1 MIDRRTLLY
10 ILLAVIGFLLWNQWQ
25 LEHAPAQAP
34 TVAEAST
41 PGASLP
47 SSSANTNLP
56 PASALAASQ
65 KSGGATESNSS
76 AGQASTL
83 HGDLIS
89 VNTDTLKLVIDTK
102 GGNIIKA
109 SLPDYPESVNKPDLP
124 VKLFSDT
131 RDSLYIA
138 QSGLMGANGPDT
150 VNGQAV
156 YHADKKEYE
165 LPAGQNTLTVDL
177 KWKDASGLSVI
188 KRFVLTRGKY
198 DLSVEYVIDNQG
210 SKDWHGSL
218 YAQIQRAKTE
228 QGGMFGLRTYTGA
241 AISSDQVPYEKISY
255 KAMSK
260 NNLSRNITGG
270 WVAMQEQYFLSAW
283 IPNIKAENH
292 YFSRVHDKDI
302 YTIGFVGPELNVP
315 AGTQSSTNAKL
326 YVGPELHEDLDKL
339 APNLSKTIDFGWLFF
354 ISEPI
359 YWLLAQINNFIGNWG
374 WSIVLITLIIKLLF
388 YRLSASSYRSM
399 AKMRNL
405 QPRLNTLKERYGDDR
420 QKMSQAMMDLYRKEK
435 VNPLGGCLPM
445 LIQMPFFIALYYVLI
460 ESVHLRQ
467 APWILWVK
475 DLSAPDPFYILPGL
489 MMLSML
495 LQTKLSPAPPDRTQ
509 AMMMYIMPIAFSVFF
524 ATFPAGLV
532 LYWFVNILFS
542 IAQQAYCMNKY
553 SGNGNKLKKIGNK

>member
-10 ILLAVIGFLLWNQWQ
+10 ILLAVIGFLMWNQWQ
-25 LEHAPAQAP
+25 MEHVPAPAPVEVAAP
-34 TVAEAST
+34 GT
-41 PGASLP
+41 PGATNA
-47 SSSANTNLP
+47 ANTNLP

-65 KSGGATESNSS
+65 KSIESAGSS
-76 AGQASTL
+76 SAKAGQATGDAQ
-83 HGDLIS
+83 GDLIA
-89 VNTDTLKLVIDTK
+89 VNTDTLRLIIDTK

-109 SLPDYPESVNKPDLP
+109 GLPGYPEAVAKPDVP
-124 VKLFSDT
+124 VQLFSDSPDT
-131 RDSLYIA
+131 LYIA

-150 VNGQAV
+150 ANGQAL
-156 YHADKKEYE
+156 YHVDKKVFD
-165 LPAGQNTLTVDL
+165 LPVGQNTLNVDL
-177 KWKDASGLSVI
+177 KWNDGAGLSVT
-188 KRFVLTRGKY
+188 KRFILTRGQY
-198 DLSVEYVIDNQG
+198 DLTVEYLINNQDG
-210 SKDWHGSL
+210 KDWHGSL

-228 QGGMFGLRTYTGA
+228 EGGMFGLRTYTGA

-255 KAMSK
+255 KSMTK

-283 IPNIKAENH
+283 IPYSKAQNH
-292 YFSRVHDKDI
+292 YFSRVHDKNI
-302 YTIGFVGPELNVP
+302 YTIGFVGPELDVP
-315 AGTQSSTNAKL
+315 AGTQFSTNAKL
-326 YVGPELHEDLDKL
+326 YVGPELHEDLEKL

-359 YWLLAQINNFIGNWG
+359 YWLLAQINKFVGNWG

-388 YRLSASSYRSM
+388 YKLSATSYRSM
-399 AKMRNL
+399 AKMRDL
-405 QPRLNTLKERYGDDR
+405 QPRMNTLKERFGEDR
-420 QKMSQAMMDLYRKEK
+420 QKMSQAMMELYRKEK

-460 ESVHLRQ
+460 ESVHLRH

-475 DLSAPDPFYILPGL
+475 DLSAPDPLYILPGL

-495 LQTKLSPAPPDRTQ
+495 LQTRLSPTPPDRTQ

-542 IAQQAYCMNKY
+542 IAQQAYCMNKF
-553 SGNGNKLKKIGNK
+553 SGSKLKKLGKK

>member
-25 LEHAPAQAP
+25 IEHAPTPAP
-34 TVAEAST
+34 TVAEAAM
-41 PGASLP
+41 PGAAGSVGA
-47 SSSANTNLP
+47 SNTSLP
-56 PASALAASQ
+56 PASALAATQ
-65 KSGGATESNSS
+65 KSAGTASSS
-76 AGQASTL
+76 ATSSQASTA
-83 HGDLIS
+83 HGELIT
-89 VNTDTLKLVIDTK
+89 VNTDTLKLIIDTK

-109 SLPDYPESVNKPDLP
+109 SLPDYPEAVDKPSVP
-124 VKLFSDT
+124 VQIFSDNVDT
-131 RDSLYIA
+131 LYIA

-150 VNGQAV
+150 TNGQAV
-156 YHADKKEYE
+156 YHADKKVFD
-165 LPAGQNTLTVDL
+165 LPEGQNTLTVDL
-177 KWKDASGLSVI
+177 KWSDATGLSVT
-188 KRFVLTRGKY
+188 KRFILNRGQY
-198 DLSVEYVIDNQG
+198 DLTVEYLISNQDG
-210 SKDWHGSL
+210 KDWRGNL
-218 YAQIQRAKTE
+218 YAQIQRAQTE

-241 AISSDQVPYEKISY
+241 AISSDQTPYEKISY
-255 KAMSK
+255 KSMSK

-283 IPNIKAENH
+283 IPYSKAQNH
-292 YFSRVHDKDI
+292 YFSRVHDNNI
-302 YTIGFVGPELNVP
+302 YTIGFVGPELDVP
-315 AGTQSSTNAKL
+315 AGTKTSTSAKL

-359 YWLLAQINNFIGNWG
+359 YWLLSQINKFVGNWG
-374 WSIVLITLIIKLLF
+374 WSIVLITIFIKLLF

-399 AKMRNL
+399 AKMRDL
-405 QPRLNTLKERYGDDR
+405 QPRLNALKERFGDDR

-495 LQTKLSPAPPDRTQ
+495 LQTRLSPTPPDRTQ

-532 LYWFVNILFS
+532 LYWFVNIVFS
-542 IAQQAYCMNKY
+542 IAQQAYCMNKF
-553 SGNGNKLKKIGNK
+553 SGSKLKKLNKK

>member
-25 LEHAPAQAP
+25 IEHAPAPAP
-34 TVAEAST
+34 ATTEAA
-41 PGASLP
+41 ASGTAAA
-47 SSSANTNLP
+47 ANTNLP
-56 PASALAASQ
+56 PTSALAASQ
-65 KSGGATESNSS
+65 KSPAVIGSGTATTQSS
-76 AGQASTL
+76 AE
-83 HGDLIS
+83 HGELIS
-89 VNTDTLKLVIDTK
+89 VNTDTLKLIIDTK
-102 GGNIIKA
+102 GGNIVKA
-109 SLPDYPESVNKPDLP
+109 SLPDYPEAVNKPDVP
-124 VKLFSDT
+124 VQLFSDNSDT
-131 RDSLYIA
+131 LYIA
-138 QSGLMGANGPDT
+138 QSGLMGVNGPDT
-150 VNGQAV
+150 TNGQAI
-156 YHADKKEYE
+156 YHADKKVFD

-177 KWKDASGLSVI
+177 KWHDSTGLAVT
-188 KRFVLTRGKY
+188 KRFILTRGQY
-198 DLSVEYVIDNQG
+198 DLNVEYLIDNKG
-210 SKDWHGSL
+210 AEDWHGSL
-218 YAQIQRAKTE
+218 YAQIQRAQTE

-255 KAMSK
+255 KSMSK
-260 NNLSRNITGG
+260 NNLSRSITGG

-283 IPNIKAENH
+283 IPYSKAQNH
-292 YFSRVHDKDI
+292 YFSRVHDKNI

-315 AGTQSSTNAKL
+315 SGTQSSANAKL

-359 YWLLAQINNFIGNWG
+359 YWLLAQINKFVGNWG
-374 WSIVLITLIIKLLF
+374 WSIVLITIFIKLVF

-399 AKMRNL
+399 AKMRDL
-405 QPRLNTLKERYGDDR
+405 QPRLNALKERFGDDR

-467 APWILWVK
+467 APWMLWVK
-475 DLSAPDPFYILPGL
+475 DLSAPDPLYILPGL

-495 LQTKLSPAPPDRTQ
+495 MQTRLSPAPPDRTQ
-509 AMMMYIMPIAFSVFF
+509 AMMMYIMPVAFSVFF

-542 IAQQAYCMNKY
+542 IAQQAYCMNKF
-553 SGNGNKLKKIGNK
+553 SGAKIKKLSSK